1 MVHQENPVGIELFY
15 RVATSTVEQIF
26 FVRGNSKITRPE
38 PRLSVLYKFEIL
50 AAWPRHA
57 FTGPLTDSGLTRWS
71 RCSHYVTKYKAT
83 YKRIQHCWWTTPRCM
98 LLRVVGSCFAK
109 FETCKTFEPTTPNIS
124 FYLLI
129 IVLWV
134 VIILS
139 TMHCRSK
146 YCWELLH
153 PSAHHCQHGHNNSKH
168 YWPNNVWS
176 CCISLHT
183 TASMDTIIPNITDP
197 TMLGVV
203 ASLCTPLPAWTQ

>member
-1 MVHQENPVGIELFY
+1 MAYQEDPVGIELFY
-15 RVATSTVEQIF
+15 RVATSTMEPIF

-71 RCSHYVTKYKAT
+71 RCSHYVTKNKAT
-83 YKRIQHCWWTTPRCM
+83 NKRIHCCM

-109 FETCKTFEPTTPNIS
+109 FETCQTFEPTTTNIS

-146 YCWELLH
+146 YCWGLLH

-168 YWPNNVWS
+168 
-176 CCISLHT
+176 C
-183 TASMDTIIPNITDP
+183 
-197 TMLGVV
+197 
-203 ASLCTPLPAWTQ
+203 